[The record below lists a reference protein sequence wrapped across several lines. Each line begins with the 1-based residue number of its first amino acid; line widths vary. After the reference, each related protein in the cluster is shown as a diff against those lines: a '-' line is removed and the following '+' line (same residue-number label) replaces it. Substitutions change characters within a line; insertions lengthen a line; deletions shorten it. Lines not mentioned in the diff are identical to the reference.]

1 MLAVASTGL
10 YTAKVKLVTN
20 AAQSVRDANIGSYR
34 CKQMF
39 WLWYVETVCCLYRI
53 LANSTGSLTR
63 CENHG
68 ARSWPRA
75 KFRSRKIIQAYSNTK
90 TDHTPHVITFSIFW
104 PTILFSLTF
113 CALLIL
119 SGVHQLLDFRFLMRS
134 SHQNWNYSGDKRT
147 TLTCSMQTSNLPL
160 GPFFNAQCHLHNGK
174 EPSCKGRQ
182 GFAAFTNTSN
192 IDKSYRVIMWWGFY
206 QTWIMAMGWSPVIKY
221 GQLRL
226 WIWKLLA
233 SS

>member
-1 MLAVASTGL
+1 MPGAVLAVASTGL
-10 YTAKVKLVTN
+10 YKAILQKWNLWLMPHSQKETQT
-20 AAQSVRDANIGSYR
+20 YR

-39 WLWYVETVCCLYRI
+39 WLWCVETVCCLYRI

-134 SHQNWNYSGDKRT
+134 SHQNRNYSGDRRT

-160 GPFFNAQCHLHNGK
+160 GPVFQCAMS
-174 EPSCKGRQ
+174 PPQRQ
-182 GFAAFTNTSN
+182 GAELQRAAGVCSIYKYIHQILTNHIGS
-192 IDKSYRVIMWWGFY
+192 
-206 QTWIMAMGWSPVIKY
+206 
-221 GQLRL
+221 
-226 WIWKLLA
+226 
-233 SS
+233 